1 MDFAT
6 LAPEINSGLMYSGP
20 GAGPMIQAATA
31 WDRLAVRLSTAA
43 ADYRSVTAKLAAR
56 RGVAPYVDWL
66 DTVAGHAHQ
75 AAAQLAAAADAHQ
88 SAREAMVPP
97 PAITENRARRRS
109 LVIQNC
115 LGQSGPAIADADAEY
130 ERMWA
135 RDADA
140 MYAYA
145 RASAKAATVTPFA
158 SPPGSHDANTW
169 VLESAPEVVASG
181 ARVMAAI
188 PEALQALSVTPLTS
202 FDASLSS
209 ATPALSR
216 LSSLSAPT
224 DSAISHL
231 NARNKRAALGAL
243 FGKPARRAPV
253 PGFGRGTS
261 IGKLSAPQAWATAS
275 APVALCRGTVA

>member
-43 ADYRSVTAKLAAR
+43 ADYRSVTAKLAAA
-56 RGVAPYVDWL
+56 RGMAPYLDWL
-66 DTVAGHAHQ
+66 GTVAARAHQ
-75 AAAQLAAAADAHQ
+75 AAIQLAAAADAHQ
-88 SAREAMVPP
+88 SACQAIVPP
-97 PAITENRARRRS
+97 TAITENRARRRS
-109 LVIQNC
+109 LATANC
-115 LGQSGPAIADADAEY
+115 LGQSSPAIADTDAEY

-145 RASAKAATVTPFA
+145 RASAEAAAVTPFA
-158 SPPGSHDANTW
+158 SPPGNHDTDTW
-169 VLESAPEVVASG
+169 ALKSAPDVVSAG
-181 ARVMAAI
+181 NKVMAAI
-188 PEALQALSVTPLTS
+188 PEALQALSASPLAA

-209 ATPALSR
+209 ATPSLSR
-216 LSSLSAPT
+216 LSSLAAPT
-224 DSAISHL
+224 DWSISHL
-231 NARNKRAALGAL
+231 NSLNKRAALCAL
-243 FGKPARRAPV
+243 LRKPARAEST

-261 IGKLSAPQAWATAS
+261 VGKLSVPPAWATAT
-275 APVALCRGTVA
+275 ARHRDPAVRAG